1 MSRFDWNWAFTWEVL
16 PVVVVA
22 GKYTILATFLGFTI
36 ALVLGLVFALL
47 RGVRVAP
54 IRWLAGF
61 LVEFIRGTPVL
72 VQIYFLYFVLPRFGI
87 VLPAL
92 TTGIAALGLHYAT
105 YVSEVYRGGIAG
117 VERIQWE
124 AATALNL
131 GPRQTFFRIVLPQA
145 LPPII
150 PALGNYLITMF
161 KETPL
166 LSAIAVTEMLQVAK
180 ATGSE
185 TFRYT
190 EPITL
195 IGLIFLVLSLI
206 SAVGIR
212 RVERALRLRWG
223 VALDQ

>member
-131 GPRQTFFRIVLPQA
+131 GPRQTFFRIVLPQSHGRNQA
-145 LPPII
+145 QHEEDQPDQGDRLRDIPLHRADHPDRADLPRAEPDFGRGNSAGREGFKA
-150 PALGNYLITMF
+150 ALGRGAGPMI
-161 KETPL
+161 
-166 LSAIAVTEMLQVAK
+166 
-180 ATGSE
+180 
-185 TFRYT
+185 
-190 EPITL
+190 EP
-195 IGLIFLVLSLI
+195 LSLA
-206 SAVGIR
+206 SSR
-212 RVERALRLRWG
+212 
-223 VALDQ
+223 